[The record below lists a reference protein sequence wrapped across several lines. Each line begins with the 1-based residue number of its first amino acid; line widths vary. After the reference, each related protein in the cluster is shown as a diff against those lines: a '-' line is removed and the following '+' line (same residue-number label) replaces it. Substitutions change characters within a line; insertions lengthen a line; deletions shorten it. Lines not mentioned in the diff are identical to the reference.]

1 MEGDHAP
8 ATEAILLQGL
18 RAHDQQAFRKL
29 VELNSANVYNVALKI
44 LGDQHEAE
52 DVLQETFLNA
62 FQAIDRFE
70 GKAKLS
76 TWLYRIA
83 TNASL
88 MRLRK
93 RGRITT
99 YSLDH
104 SLLDDDGSEP
114 TAARHLADWSA
125 VPDELLLTAEARAE
139 MERAIADLP
148 ESLRVTF
155 VLRDIQGLSGA
166 ETAKV
171 LGITVQA
178 VKNRLHRARLRLRE
192 RLSSYFVERAAP
204 LGTRV

>member
-1 MEGDHAP
+1 MEGDHAT
-8 ATEAILLQGL
+8 ATEAMLLRGL
-18 RAHDQQAFRKL
+18 RARDQEAFRKL

-62 FQAIDRFE
+62 FQAMDRFE
-70 GKAKLS
+70 GKSKLS

-99 YSLDH
+99 SSLDRA
-104 SLLDDDGSEP
+104 LADDGGSES
-114 TAARHLADWSA
+114 AESRHLVDWSA
-125 VPDELLLTAEARAE
+125 LPDELLLTAEARAE
-139 MERAIADLP
+139 MERAIAELP
-148 ESLRVTF
+148 ESLRAAF
-155 VLRDIQGLSGA
+155 VLRDMQGLSGA
-166 ETAKV
+166 ETAEV
-171 LGITVQA
+171 MGITVQA

-192 RLSSYFVERAAP
+192 HLSAYFVERAVP
-204 LGTRV
+204 L